1 MRRRLYL
8 IILMAAVTF
17 SGMAQNVGDALYV
30 FRNDGEFHAFL
41 SDEIESMEYSYEDAD
56 GNVYD
61 EVVTQVITTPDSVYK
76 IPLAVIDSISFV
88 RPETI
93 YREDAIVIP
102 DGLLDYVIAVDGK
115 VLTLSPSTPSSLL
128 PKVGDKLVAFELSE
142 KLPYGFLGQVKSIT
156 NRGSGIVLNCEYIKP
171 EDVAKRF
178 YGIYKIVSDNNS
190 SASPIH
196 KAKKT
201 GSYYESFHI
210 GTKTFPLEF
219 SGTIFK
225 QSDVLAF
232 NAKAGGDYS
241 ITPDIDVTMTVAV
254 DDFYALSNMSFH
266 IVTDFSSKED
276 IELVGEMS
284 LEKKIEL
291 FTIPVTFPIGIEFY
305 FQGGFKLS
313 GSGELALGVTY
324 TQKGRHIM
332 DIKYYPYY
340 PMFSRVNQNLDISDT
355 STDWHYFAG
364 RVTNK
369 IGAYAEVGF
378 GIGSHDIA
386 KIGGEFD
393 AGLYCRTEFMF
404 NWDEIEQAD
413 KSTQLYE
420 AIKDINNVDINAY
433 IGAYFVTG
441 AFDDRLK
448 FSLGTDWELPW
459 KLYQGRLLPTFDDV
473 TAKFTEGTSAK
484 VSAKITNDCLLPWKV
499 GFSIFD
505 LNGEKVKGP
514 YYYPNMYWNRYF
526 SFSEYEHTFTGLQ
539 TTKRYNVY
547 PIIDLFG
554 HEILATPSAEL
565 KREQKVTTLDATEVT
580 ENSATLNGELA
591 FYDPDMHGTA
601 FFYYGTDDNP
611 IATGTMDYANL
622 NGESFYVYLNPSLE
636 PKTTYYYVAG
646 YTDGRETIY
655 GEVKSFTTQRAFLEC
670 PDENHPHLIDLGLPS
685 GTKWACCNVGASKP
699 EGYGGYYAWG
709 ETQEKSVYNWDSYLY
724 GYYDEYG
731 DPDNY
736 DQLVYIGSDI
746 SGTGY
751 DAATANWG
759 APWKM
764 PTKEQCDELMECYS
778 SWWTFNG
785 VKGRYFKGPNGA
797 VVFFPAAGEY
807 YGSNLFKNEDYG
819 YCWSSTYVE
828 PYKISNSPEAWGI
841 GFGSLG
847 ARVANNT
854 RFSGLSIR
862 PVCK

>member
-8 IILMAAVTF
+8 IMLLAAITL

-41 SDEIESMEYSYEDAD
+41 SDEIESMEYSYEDAE

-178 YGIYKIVSDNNS
+178 YGIYKIGSDNNS

-196 KAKKT
+196 KAQKT

-210 GTKTFPLEF
+210 GTKTFPMEF
-219 SGTIFK
+219 SGTIFNK
-225 QSDVLAF
+225 KDVLAF
-232 NAKAGGDYS
+232 NAKAGGDYT

-324 TQKGRHIM
+324 TQKGRHVM
-332 DIKYYPYY
+332 DIKYYPYS
-340 PMFSRVNQNLDISDT
+340 PIFSRVNQNLDISDT

-413 KSTQLYE
+413 ESTQLYE
-420 AIKDINNVDINAY
+420 ALKDVNNVDINAY
-433 IGAYFVTG
+433 IGAYFVAG
-441 AFDDRLK
+441 AAKDRLK

-473 TAKFTEGTSAK
+473 YATWSSGTSAK
-484 VSAKITNDCLLPWKV
+484 AHTSITNDCLLPWKV

-505 LNGEKVKGP
+505 SNNEFVDR
-514 YYYPNMYWNRYF
+514 YYNPTLYWNRAVSYH
-526 SFSEYEHTFTGLQ
+526 EYEHTFTGLQ
-539 TTKRYNVY
+539 MGENYTVY
-547 PIIDLFG
+547 PTLDLFG
-554 HEILATPSAEL
+554 HSVIAIPSAEL
-565 KREQKVTTLDATEVT
+565 ESEHTVTTLAATNVT
-580 ENSATLNGELA
+580 ENSATLNGQIGL
-591 FYDPDMHGTA
+591 FVPNMKGNV
-601 FFYYGTDDNP
+601 FFYYGTN
-611 IATGTMDYANL
+611 N
-622 NGESFYVYLNPSLE
+622 N
-636 PKTTYYYVAG
+636 PKTYGTKVNVGSASSLSSADFYINVSGLQPNKTYYYIAG
-646 YTDGRETIY
+646 YNDGQNVVY
-655 GEVKSFTTQRAFLEC
+655 GQVLSFKTQPGLLAC
-670 PDENHPHLIDLGLPS
+670 PDGNHPHMIDMGLPS
-685 GTKWACCNVGASKP
+685 GTKWACCNVGASTP
-699 EGYGGYYAWG
+699 EQAGGYYAWG
-709 ETQEKSVYNWDSYLY
+709 ETQTKSEYSFESYLY
-724 GYYDEYG
+724 DYYTVGER
-731 DPDNY
+731 
-736 DQLVYIGSDI
+736 VIDI
-746 SGTGY
+746 LGTDIAGTVY

-759 APWKM
+759 APWQM
-764 PTKEQCDELMECYS
+764 PTLDQINELINKTTS
-778 SWWTFNG
+778 VWTSQNG
-785 VKGRYFKGPNGA
+785 VYGRQYTGSNGGTI
-797 VVFFPAAGEY
+797 FLPAAGVMMDWEMYEY
-807 YGSNLFKNEDYG
+807 SGLCFPEQGFY
-819 YCWSSTYVE
+819 WSSTICDYD
-828 PYKISNSPEAWGI
+828 NSYSLHIRSDKTYSGYGGYE
-841 GFGSLG
+841 FG
-847 ARVANNT
+847 NNV
-854 RFSGLSIR
+854 R